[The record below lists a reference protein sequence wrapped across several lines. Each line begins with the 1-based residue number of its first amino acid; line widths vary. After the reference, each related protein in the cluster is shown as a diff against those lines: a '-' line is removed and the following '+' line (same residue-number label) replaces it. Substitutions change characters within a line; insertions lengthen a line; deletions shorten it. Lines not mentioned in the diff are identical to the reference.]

1 MSEEILSEKKYREL
15 CVIHEHAINE
25 LMGPIR
31 NMVDDLNNNS
41 GRKVVQYFDSRIK
54 DKESLEDKLQRKGCE
69 LSEIFDIGGI
79 KIVVIFGDDIPIV
92 SDMIDNLFHVKETKD
107 YIKKPKDSGY
117 RSVHKI
123 VTVKPTVNGRVMQAT
138 VEIQIKTVLKDA
150 LWSMEHV
157 VRYKR
162 DEDDYDPDVTEIVSN
177 AADDLESLEQRMII
191 ARDFK
196 QQNS

>member
-1 MSEEILSEKKYREL
+1 MIDRGQTAPEAGFFTPE
-15 CVIHEHAINE
+15 
-25 LMGPIR
+25 
-31 NMVDDLNNNS
+31 DNNS

-162 DEDDYDPDVTEIVSN
+162 DDYDPDVTEIVSK
-177 AADDLESLEQRMII
+177 AADDLESLEQRMIT

>member
-1 MSEEILSEKKYREL
+1 MSEEILSEKKYQEL
-15 CVIHEHAINE
+15 CVIHGHAINE

-157 VRYKR
+157 VRYKK
-162 DEDDYDPDVTEIVSN
+162 DNYDPDVTEIVSN
-177 AADDLESLEQRMII
+177 AADDLESLEQRMIA
-191 ARDFK
+191 ARDFR